1 MDKMTKV
8 FSRTG
13 VVAAIALLTLLP
25 ATAFAQWK
33 VIDNKQIEENK
44 NNTKTLDQKLDKIRG
59 DNEVGKAEKQKSSG
73 DEVDK
78 PKEKLVKVDDNYG
91 VSDCASKT
99 AGTPV
104 STEQQQ
110 TCELIQRTRNSQFNY
125 MVAMYDITEKRLQ
138 RLRDLEQQRAKIS
151 TNQIGLLEDNTNKLI
166 ALRALMDIDRQQM
179 EAAMFAYEK
188 RLSYLTQVQSA
199 GGWAAMRGKKA
210 PSATNTGGGGS
221 LFDAFAGL
229 SDLAQTIAAG
239 AVMKGALELAKSK
252 KPDGDYKSLSIEN

>member
-1 MDKMTKV
+1 MDKTMKSSNRV
-8 FSRTG
+8 R
-13 VVAAIALLTLLP
+13 VVAVAALLMLVP

-33 VIDNKQIEENK
+33 VIDNKQIDENK
-44 NNTKTLDQKLDKIRG
+44 TNTNTLDKKLDKIRE
-59 DNEVGKAEKQKSSG
+59 DHQVGKAEKEKSSG

-91 VSDCASKT
+91 VSDCAAKT
-99 AGTPV
+99 SGTPV
-104 STEQQQ
+104 SQEQQQ

-166 ALRALMDIDRQQM
+166 ALRALMDIDRQQT

-199 GGWAAMRGKKA
+199 GAWAAMRGKKA
-210 PSATNTGGGGS
+210 PSATDTGSSGS
-221 LFDAFAGL
+221 LFDGFSGL
-229 SDLAQTIAAG
+229 SDFASKIAAG
-239 AVMKGALELAKSK
+239 AAMGVALEAVKSSR
-252 KPDGDYKSLSIEN
+252 PQNLERLSIAK